1 MRKLMWFTI
10 GFGAACALCAYFCP
24 DWIIEGAI
32 GCGLSAV
39 LFAVASRY
47 RAVFRRITGVVLGL
61 AVGLGWFAI
70 RDYERIRTAQAL
82 DGKTVEMTVIV
93 RDYSYATNFGCAVEG
108 TVELEGREYKLLVYL
123 NERVALEPGNRL
135 IGKFELDAGDLENHE
150 YQRDTLRAYQ
160 EGRYILERFWSVPWR
175 DLPAV
180 WRHHLSEVLD
190 NAFPDDMAGFA
201 KALLLGDR
209 SDLDYEIYTNFKVS
223 GISHIIA
230 VSGLHVSILFG
241 LIRLLTAKRRL
252 LGAMLGIPVILC
264 FAAIVGFTPSVTRAA
279 VMQIMVTVAYLF
291 DREYDGPT
299 SLSFAALVM
308 LVWEPLMISSI
319 SFQMSFACIAGIQLM
334 AEPLKVWMTKDRAWG
349 RWKRFF
355 NGVASGIAVTLSATA
370 QTMPL
375 SAVYFGTV
383 SLVGIL
389 TNLMTL
395 WVLTFVFYGI
405 LLVCLAGS
413 FSLIAGTFIAGII
426 AWPMRY
432 ILEVSGFL
440 ADLPLAALY
449 TKSGYV
455 VAWLVFFYLLLGLFL
470 IMKRRHV
477 AVFVLTAVMSL
488 CLCLGLSWAEPL
500 TDNLRVTML
509 DVGQGQAILLQAEGK
524 NFLVDC
530 GGDSDEI
537 AADAVAETL
546 LSQGIRYLDGII
558 LTHFDRDHSGGV
570 DELLTRIDT
579 DMILMPYAK
588 DEQGVAQSLK
598 SRCDGAICLAE
609 DMILTAGEM
618 KLTVFAPE
626 SYNSGNESGL
636 CVLFTVGKYDIL
648 ITGDRSTAGEA
659 IFLRQHELPQ
669 VEVLVVGHH
678 GSRHSTGVPL
688 LERVRPLYALISVGE
703 NNFYG
708 HPAPEVLERLW
719 EFGCAVFCTDENGTI
734 IFRR

>member
-10 GFGAACALCAYFCP
+10 GFGAACAICAYLCP
-24 DWIIEGAI
+24 DWIIEGAV
-32 GCGLSAV
+32 GCALSVV
-39 LFAVASRY
+39 LYAVAARY
-47 RAVFRRITGVVLGL
+47 RAVFRRVTAVFLGL

-70 RDYERIRTAQAL
+70 RDYERVRTGDEL

-93 RDYSYATNFGCAVEG
+93 RGYSVATNYGCAVDG
-108 TVELEGREYKLLVYL
+108 TVTLEGREYELQVYL
-123 NERVALEPGNRL
+123 DEWVDLEPGNRL
-135 IGKFELDAGDLENHE
+135 IGKFELDAGDPGDRA
-150 YQRDTLRAYQ
+150 YQRDTLRAYE

-175 DLPAV
+175 DFPAV

-190 NAFPDDMAGFA
+190 DAFPVDTAGFA

-209 SDLDYEIYTNFKVS
+209 SGLDYETSTNFKVS

-241 LIRLLTAKRRL
+241 LIRLLTAKRRFL
-252 LGAMLGIPVILC
+252 TAVVGIPVILF

-279 VMQIMVTVAYLF
+279 IMQILVMVAYLW
-291 DREYDGPT
+291 DKEYDPPT

-308 LVWEPLMISSI
+308 LILEPLMITSI

-355 NGVASGIAVTLSATA
+355 NGVASGIAVTLSATVM
-370 QTMPL
+370 TMPL
-375 SAVYFGTV
+375 SAIHFGTV
-383 SLVGIL
+383 SLVGVF

-405 LLVCLAGS
+405 LLVCLVGS
-413 FSLIAGTFIAGII
+413 FSLIAGAFIAGFI

-432 ILEVSGFL
+432 ILEVSDFL

-455 VAWLVFFYLLLGLFL
+455 EAWLVFFYLLLGLYL
-470 IMKRRHV
+470 IMKRRHL
-477 AVFVLTAVMSL
+477 AVFVLSAVLSL
-488 CLCLGLSWAEPL
+488 FLCLGLSWAEPL

-579 DMILMPYAK
+579 GMILMPYAK
-588 DEQGVAQSLK
+588 DEHGVSESLK
-598 SRCDGAICLAE
+598 SRCDHAICLAE
-609 DMILTAGEM
+609 DMTLTAGEM
-618 KLTVFAPE
+618 NLTIFAPE
-626 SYNSGNESGL
+626 SYNSANESGL

-648 ITGDRSTAGEA
+648 ITGDRSMAGEA
-659 IFLRQHELPQ
+659 ILMQQHRLPQ

-678 GSRHSTGVPL
+678 GSRHSAGVPL
-688 LERVRPLYALISVGE
+688 LEQVRPIYALISVGK

-708 HPAPEVLERLW
+708 HPAPEVLERLL
-719 EFGCAVFCTDENGTI
+719 EFGCKVFCTDENGTI